1 MATQNH
7 QKPLR
12 SHSVVISKAGPS
24 RAIFL
29 NAARTENFHSR
40 SLASSVKHFHFYV
53 TFGSVKRTGRRW
65 QPTQVDFEPSA
76 VELGAT
82 VRHVCRCDTNVTRSL
97 RQRENMELRLDGHTE
112 KLLSQRNVVRAR
124 DTLTFWSPVTLMFMF
139 ERR

>member
-1 MATQNH
+1 MLVPHQAAAAARSSSGRQFARRGGGRLSLTSVATQNH

-40 SLASSVKHFHFYV
+40 SLASSAKHFHFYV
-53 TFGSVKRTGRRW
+53 TFGSVKRTGKRW

-82 VRHVCRCDTNVTRSL
+82 VRHVCRRDTNVIRSL
-97 RQRENMELRLDGHTE
+97 
-112 KLLSQRNVVRAR
+112 
-124 DTLTFWSPVTLMFMF
+124 
-139 ERR
+139 